1 MEKIEFGL
9 PTYGKEDIYS
19 PIYNAKYKAHVKQTN
34 RNLGIHYSYLKIIQ
48 RNFVSIHLNFVYS
61 INEYLICERG
71 APSYSGDFGKE
82 KKKIMKKKKDREE
95 EKKKGVGCR
104 LTENFTVHR

>member
-1 MEKIEFGL
+1 MTFI
-9 PTYGKEDIYS
+9 
-19 PIYNAKYKAHVKQTN
+19 KQTN
-34 RNLGIHYSYLKIIQ
+34 RNLDIHYSYLKIIQ

-71 APSYSGDFGKE
+71 APSYSCVISVK
-82 KKKIMKKKKDREE
+82 KKKKDREE

>member
-1 MEKIEFGL
+1 MRKRGPFI
-9 PTYGKEDIYS
+9 
-19 PIYNAKYKAHVKQTN
+19 
-34 RNLGIHYSYLKIIQ
+34 
-48 RNFVSIHLNFVYS
+48 FV
-61 INEYLICERG
+61 C
-71 APSYSGDFGKE
+71 DFGKE